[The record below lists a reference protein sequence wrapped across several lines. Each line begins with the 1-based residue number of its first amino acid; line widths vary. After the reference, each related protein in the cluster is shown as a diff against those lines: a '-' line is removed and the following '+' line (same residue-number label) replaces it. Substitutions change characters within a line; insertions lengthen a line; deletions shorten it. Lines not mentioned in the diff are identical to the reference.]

1 MLLLCVLRRFGR
13 TKKVKC
19 EKSDAFVM
27 RFASLRAYEMEK
39 CEKLDA
45 YSMRF
50 ASLRAYEKGEM

>member
-1 MLLLCVLRRFGR
+1 
-13 TKKVKC
+13 
-19 EKSDAFVM
+19 M
-27 RFASLRAYEMEK
+27 RLASLRAYEKEK